1 MFNQSTINTVSHIIL
16 AYDLNYNQEEN
27 FFGCY
32 ETAMF
37 FMAWEAT
44 H

>member
-16 AYDLNYNQEEN
+16 AYDLNYNREEN
-27 FFGCY
+27 FYGCY
-32 ETAMF
+32 YEAMF